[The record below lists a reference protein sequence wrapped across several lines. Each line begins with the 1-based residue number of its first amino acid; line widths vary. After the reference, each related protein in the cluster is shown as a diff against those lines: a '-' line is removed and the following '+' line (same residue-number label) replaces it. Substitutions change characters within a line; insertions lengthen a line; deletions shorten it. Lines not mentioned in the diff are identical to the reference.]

1 MKLDVKEITVG
12 VVKELTVGVVGTVAL
27 IITISTVSATLPYYT
42 IACPHCRA
50 GRLN

>member
-27 IITISTVSATLPYYT
+27 IEEAP
-42 IACPHCRA
+42 
-50 GRLN
+50 